1 MNSSQYLQIGIYLF
15 VLVACVVPLGNYMA
29 AIYTDKLA
37 APGSRMAGLEAL
49 IYRLCRVD
57 SSLDMNWKTYAFA
70 MLIFNTIG
78 LLFVYLLQ
86 RVQALVVGLPGLP
99 ANIFNPQGLGGVAP
113 DQAFNTAVSFATNTN
128 WQSYGGETTMSYLTQ
143 MLALT
148 VQNFVSAATG
158 MAVLAALIRAFA
170 RESEHGI
177 GNFWRDM
184 TRSVIYILLPM
195 SFVLAL
201 VLVGQGVV
209 QTFAPYATYEPL
221 DRPAV
226 VVDSANSGAAA
237 SSASA
242 GPAPAYKIALGPVAS
257 QVAIKQLGTNGGGF
271 FNVNSSHPLENPTP
285 FANLLEMLAI
295 LIIPAAL
302 CQTFGKMVGRPKQ
315 GLALLLSMLVL
326 FGAGLAICVTSE
338 AAALLP
344 QANLPLVDGQTGGL
358 LPANMEG
365 KEVRFGI
372 ANSALWAVATT
383 AASNGSVNSMHDSFS
398 PLGGLI
404 PMFMMQLGEV
414 VFGGV
419 GSGLYGL
426 LVFAIITVFIAGL
439 MVGRTPEF
447 LSKKIES
454 FEIKMCSLV
463 ILFPPMVVLLGTALA
478 CICQAGQSAVLNSGP
493 HAFSEILYAFS
504 SAGNNNG
511 SAFAGLS
518 ANSLFYNTALGIAM
532 YVARYWLTI
541 PVLAMAGT
549 LVTKKRAPLSPGTMP
564 TDNLLFVT
572 LLVGVV
578 LIFGGLTFV
587 PALALG
593 PIVEHLLMTGGK

>member
-29 AIYTDKLA
+29 AIYTDKIA

-358 LPANMEG
+358 LPA
-365 KEVRFGI
+365 
-372 ANSALWAVATT
+372 
-383 AASNGSVNSMHDSFS
+383 
-398 PLGGLI
+398 
-404 PMFMMQLGEV
+404 
-414 VFGGV
+414 
-419 GSGLYGL
+419 
-426 LVFAIITVFIAGL
+426 
-439 MVGRTPEF
+439 
-447 LSKKIES
+447 
-454 FEIKMCSLV
+454 
-463 ILFPPMVVLLGTALA
+463 
-478 CICQAGQSAVLNSGP
+478 
-493 HAFSEILYAFS
+493 
-504 SAGNNNG
+504 
-511 SAFAGLS
+511 
-518 ANSLFYNTALGIAM
+518 
-532 YVARYWLTI
+532 
-541 PVLAMAGT
+541 
-549 LVTKKRAPLSPGTMP
+549 
-564 TDNLLFVT
+564 
-572 LLVGVV
+572 
-578 LIFGGLTFV
+578 
-587 PALALG
+587 
-593 PIVEHLLMTGGK
+593 